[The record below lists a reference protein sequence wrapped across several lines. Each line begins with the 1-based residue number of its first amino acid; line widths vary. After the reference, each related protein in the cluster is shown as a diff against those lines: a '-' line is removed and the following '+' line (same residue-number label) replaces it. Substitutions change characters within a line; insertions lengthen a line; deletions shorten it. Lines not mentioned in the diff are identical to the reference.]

1 MWYIVQHSSRSKVYR
16 WHARYR
22 DGRRDVKDDA
32 TSTHTRTACTDGKI
46 EANIRPLTGD
56 RRISPTTDYKTFEH
70 RQVHQALI

>member
-1 MWYIVQHSSRSKVYR
+1 
-16 WHARYR
+16 
-22 DGRRDVKDDA
+22 VKDDA